1 MAVLEMASRVLL
13 VAGMGALLPNLKGGS
28 LTKPLFDSGACHDA
42 IASGASCQV
51 CETKFK
57 HCKGHYVYEPFTV
70 VLFEAMVTV
79 ALGVLATLVLMPNRQ
94 AVKQLLDWRSIKIVL
109 PVGATYAI
117 GDLMD
122 LAAAR
127 NVSGTT
133 LLVAAQLRL
142 PLCALLR
149 CVLLNRGQTWMQWQL
164 LFVITLLCVGHVIH
178 DLGDTMTAGV
188 DRTWIAASPD
198 GIPIALPLV
207 LGKCLVSC
215 CGAVHAE
222 YFLQHKETK
231 QVPLWITQV
240 HFKTATIIGAL
251 TVALFMGNVC
261 ERILSDR
268 WHNDIFSHLPND
280 VSAGDPRIPFFGGWD
295 SNTWILAGCLI
306 LNNFLVADQMRNL
319 TSIAKYVAYAIGLV
333 LSYLVQL
340 WEGRAFCAWQ
350 ACSYGGLALAA
361 VVPRQ
366 ISSRMNI
373 AVQRNNRRFARFF
386 ACF

>member
-79 ALGVLATLVLMPNRQ
+79 ALGVLATLLLMPNRQ

-198 GIPIALPLV
+198 GILVALPLV

-251 TVALFMGNVC
+251 TVTLFMGNVS

-340 WEGRAFCAWQ
+340 WEGRSFCAWQ
-350 ACSYGGLALAA
+350 AGKFG
-361 VVPRQ
+361 V
-366 ISSRMNI
+366 
-373 AVQRNNRRFARFF
+373 
-386 ACF
+386 

>member
-1 MAVLEMASRVLL
+1 
-13 VAGMGALLPNLKGGS
+13 
-28 LTKPLFDSGACHDA
+28 
-42 IASGASCQV
+42 
-51 CETKFK
+51 
-57 HCKGHYVYEPFTV
+57 
-70 VLFEAMVTV
+70 MV
-79 ALGVLATLVLMPNRQ
+79 
-94 AVKQLLDWRSIKIVL
+94 
-109 PVGATYAI
+109 
-117 GDLMD
+117 
-122 LAAAR
+122 AAAP
-127 NVSGTT
+127 
-133 LLVAAQLRL
+133 LR
-142 PLCALLR
+142 
-149 CVLLNRGQTWMQWQL
+149 QL

-280 VSAGDPRIPFFGGWD
+280 VSAGDPRIPFFGGW
-295 SNTWILAGCLI
+295 IACGAEGLGFRALELAHRISRLKEDHSIALMLLYACVWL
-306 LNNFLVADQMRNL
+306 LVAPLPD
-319 TSIAKYVAYAIGLV
+319 SKPACAFHVAQLV
-333 LSYLVQL
+333 RHA
-340 WEGRAFCAWQ
+340 GRGW
-350 ACSYGGLALAA
+350 LL
-361 VVPRQ
+361 
-366 ISSRMNI
+366 
-373 AVQRNNRRFARFF
+373 
-386 ACF
+386 

>member
-1 MAVLEMASRVLL
+1 MVGGSEKHLEAARPFLGTFATKILHMGEVGNGQLAKALNNCLYNVSCAAMAEMLPFALRAGLPMPAFVDAVTSGTGQSFGFNQWAPLVLQREFEAPKHGFPMGAAFKDLETL
-13 VAGMGALLPNLKGGS
+13 VAAASAQGLPV
-28 LTKPLFDSGACHDA
+28 P
-42 IASGASCQV
+42 
-51 CETKFK
+51 
-57 HCKGHYVYEPFTV
+57 PV
-70 VLFEAMVTV
+70 VAAT
-79 ALGVLATLVLMPNRQ
+79 LATYQR
-94 AVKQLLDWRSIKIVL
+94 A
-109 PVGATYAI
+109 
-117 GDLMD
+117 
-122 LAAAR
+122 LAMGLGEEHKG

-198 GIPIALPLV
+198 GILIALPLV

-350 ACSYGGLALAA
+350 
-361 VVPRQ
+361 
-366 ISSRMNI
+366 
-373 AVQRNNRRFARFF
+373 
-386 ACF
+386 